1 MNKREMRAA
10 MAAVL
15 QGIDASDLAARSV
28 RAARRLAAT
37 EAWARADT
45 VLTFLSMPHE
55 LETSAVIAAARD
67 AGKRVAVPRIEGGDL
82 RFLVLPM
89 DAGDL
94 PRDRW
99 DIPEPDPS
107 WQALDLASAARVLVA
122 APGLAF
128 DRQGNRLGRG
138 RGYYDRFLAVARAA
152 LKSITVIGMCLS
164 EQLVESV
171 PRDDH
176 DQVLDAVVTE
186 AETIVPAS

>member
-1 MNKREMRAA
+1 MRAA

-15 QGIDASDLAARSV
+15 HGIDAADLAARS
-28 RAARRLAAT
+28 ARTAGRLAET
-37 EAWARADT
+37 EAWRRADT

-55 LETSAVIAAARD
+55 LDTSAVISAAR
-67 AGKRVAVPRIEGGDL
+67 AKGKRVAVPRIEGDEL
-82 RFLVLPM
+82 RFLVLPR
-89 DAGDL
+89 DVDNL

-99 DIPEPDPS
+99 GIPEPDPS
-107 WQALDLASAARVLVA
+107 WQALDLARAARVLVA

-138 RGYYDRFLAVARAA
+138 KGFYDRFLVGAREAA
-152 LKSITVIGMCLS
+152 KSITVIGICLS
-164 EQLVESV
+164 EQLVEAV

-186 AETIVPAS
+186 AETILPAS

>member
-1 MNKREMRAA
+1 MDKREMRAA

-15 QGIDASDLAARSV
+15 HGIDAADLAARS
-28 RAARRLAAT
+28 ARTAGRLAET
-37 EAWARADT
+37 EAWRRADT

-55 LETSAVIAAARD
+55 LDTSAVISAAR
-67 AGKRVAVPRIEGGDL
+67 AKGKRVAVPRIEGDEL
-82 RFLVLPM
+82 RFLVLPR
-89 DAGDL
+89 DVDNL

-99 DIPEPDPS
+99 GIPEPDPS
-107 WQALDLASAARVLVA
+107 WQALDLARAARVLVA

-138 RGYYDRFLAVARAA
+138 KGFYDRFLVGAREAA
-152 LKSITVIGMCLS
+152 KSITVIGICLS
-164 EQLVESV
+164 EQLVEAV

-186 AETIVPAS
+186 AETILPAS